1 MRTPSKETTG
11 SFRTAPVNSGI
22 QLHLE
27 GREARTPGRPVPP
40 FLVTSLVA
48 AAMFMELLDGT
59 IIATALP
66 QMAKAFHASAV
77 SLNIGMTAYMLT
89 LAVFI
94 PISGWMAD
102 RMGSRTI
109 FASAITVF
117 TLASILCGFSNG
129 VTEFVLAR
137 IVQGIGGA
145 MMVPVGRLI
154 VLRTT
159 PKEELAKAIA
169 YITWPALSA
178 PVIGPPLG
186 GFITTYWSWRW
197 IFFLNVPLGIVALG
211 LTIAWVANERAE
223 TRHPFDWRT
232 FLFAGTASTLF
243 VYGLEALAK
252 DHADLELAFT
262 LIAVSVVAGVLA
274 VRTARKAA
282 FPLIDLISL
291 RLPSYAQSIYGG
303 SLFRVAVS
311 VLPFLLPLMFQIG
324 FGLNAFHAGL
334 YLLVLFAGD
343 LSMKMAVIPVLR
355 RFGFRQ
361 VLLVNG
367 LFAALSVALCA
378 TLTPRMPVVL
388 VAIIL
393 FLHGALRSLQFTG
406 IGTLAY
412 ADIPPDHMSRANG
425 FLSAATQ
432 LSGSMGVATGAALV
446 RASGWLRGHPTNPPA
461 LRDFHFAILVVSVL
475 VVLSLA
481 DALRLAPD
489 AGAVASGHRARLRE
503 RVAVAE

>member
-1 MRTPSKETTG
+1 MRRDAPSNPDDCT
-11 SFRTAPVNSGI
+11 SSPISYQPSRV
-22 QLHLE
+22 
-27 GREARTPGRPVPP
+27 RPV
-40 FLVTSLVA
+40 FVTSLVA

-66 QMAKAFHASAV
+66 QMGHALHASAV

-102 RMGSRTI
+102 RMGSRSV

-117 TLASILCGFSNG
+117 TLASILCGLSNG

-137 IVQGIGGA
+137 ILQGIGGA

-154 VLRTT
+154 VLRAT
-159 PKEELAKAIA
+159 PKEDLAKAIA

-178 PVIGPPLG
+178 PIIGPPLG

-197 IFFLNVPLGIVALG
+197 IFFLNAPLGVAALI
-211 LTIAWVANERAE
+211 LTVLWIANERAE
-223 TRHPFDWRT
+223 TRHSFDWRT
-232 FLFAGTASTLF
+232 FLLAGLASTLF
-243 VYGLEALAK
+243 VYALEALSQEHANFHLALILFAISLVSGTLAVLTAR
-252 DHADLELAFT
+252 HAD
-262 LIAVSVVAGVLA
+262 
-274 VRTARKAA
+274 

-291 RLPSYAQSIYGG
+291 RLPSFAQSIYGG

-343 LSMKMAVIPVLR
+343 LTMKSLVIPILR
-355 RFGFRQ
+355 RFGFRK

-367 LFAALSVALCA
+367 VLAAASVALCA
-378 TLTPRMPVVL
+378 ILMPEMSPWIISAVL
-388 VAIIL
+388 FA
-393 FLHGALRSLQFTG
+393 HGALRSLQFTA
-406 IGTLAY
+406 ISTLAY
-412 ADIPPDHMSRANG
+412 ADIPPAHMSRANG
-425 FLSAATQ
+425 FFSAVVQ

-446 RASGWLRGHPTNPPA
+446 RASGWFRGEHLPQPS
-461 LRDFHFAILVVSVL
+461 LHDFHFAMLLVSVL
-475 VVLSLA
+475 VLLSLV
-481 DALRLAPD
+481 DALRLAPNT
-489 AGAVASGHRARLRE
+489 GAVASGHRAALRE
-503 RVAVAE
+503 SVPVAD

>member
-1 MRTPSKETTG
+1 MKTRS
-11 SFRTAPVNSGI
+11 
-22 QLHLE
+22 
-27 GREARTPGRPVPP
+27 P

-66 QMAKAFHASAV
+66 QMARAFHASAV

-94 PISGWMAD
+94 PVSGWMAD

-109 FASAITVF
+109 FASAIGVF
-117 TLASILCGFSNG
+117 TLASVLCGFSNG

-137 IVQGIGGA
+137 ILQGIGGA

-154 VLRTT
+154 VLRAT
-159 PKEELAKAIA
+159 PKEDLGKAIA

-178 PVIGPPLG
+178 PVMGPPLG

-197 IFFLNVPLGIVALG
+197 IFFLNVPLGLIALG
-211 LTIAWVANERAE
+211 LTVAWIVNERSE

-232 FLFAGTASTLF
+232 FLLAGTASTVF
-243 VYGLEALAK
+243 VYALEALSK
-252 DHADLELAFT
+252 DQADFKLAAI
-262 LIAVSVVAGVLA
+262 LLAISVTAGVMA
-274 VRTARKAA
+274 VRTARNAA

-291 RLPSYAQSIYGG
+291 RLASYAQAIYGG
-303 SLFRVAVS
+303 SLFRIAVS

-343 LSMKMAVIPVLR
+343 LSMKSMVIPILR

-367 LFAALSVALCA
+367 VMAAISVALCG
-378 TLTPRMPVVL
+378 TLTPRMPVLLICAVL
-388 VAIIL
+388 FA
-393 FLHGALRSLQFTG
+393 HGALRSLQFTG

-412 ADIPPDHMSRANG
+412 AEIPPEHMSRANA
-425 FLSAATQ
+425 FFSAVVQ

-446 RASGWLRGHPTNPPA
+446 RVSGWLRGHHTNPPA
-461 LRDFHFAILVVSVL
+461 LRDFHFAIFAVSVL
-475 VVLSLA
+475 VLLSLM
-481 DALRLAPD
+481 DAMRLAPG
-489 AGAVASGHRARLRE
+489 AGAIASGHREHIRE
-503 RVAVAE
+503 EVAMVE

>member
-1 MRTPSKETTG
+1 MKQRS
-11 SFRTAPVNSGI
+11 
-22 QLHLE
+22 
-27 GREARTPGRPVPP
+27 P
-40 FLVTSLVA
+40 FFVTSLVA

-66 QMAKAFHASAV
+66 QMAHAFHASAV
-77 SLNIGMTAYMLT
+77 SLNVGMTAYMLT

-102 RMGSRTI
+102 RMGSRTV
-109 FASAITVF
+109 FAAAITVF
-117 TLASILCGFSNG
+117 TFASILCGFSNG

-137 IVQGIGGA
+137 ILQGIGGA

-154 VLRTT
+154 VLRAT
-159 PKEELAKAIA
+159 PKEDLAKAIA

-197 IFFLNVPLGIVALG
+197 IFFLNVPLGIVALI
-211 LTIAWVANERAE
+211 LTLLWVSNEFSE
-223 TRHPFDWRT
+223 TKHRFDWLT

-243 VYGLEALAK
+243 VYALEALAQ
-252 DHADLELAFT
+252 DHANFKLALT
-262 LIAVSVVAGVLA
+262 LLAISVVSGVAA
-274 VRTARKAA
+274 VRNSRKAA

-303 SLFRVAVS
+303 SLFRIAVS
-311 VLPFLLPLMFQIG
+311 VLPFLLPLMFQIA
-324 FGLNAFHAGL
+324 FSLNAFHAGL
-334 YLLVLFAGD
+334 YLLFLFAGD

-361 VLLVNG
+361 VLVHNG
-367 LFAALSVALCA
+367 LLAAICVALCA
-378 TLTPRMPVVL
+378 TLTPRMPLVL
-388 VAIIL
+388 IAVIL
-393 FLHGALRSLQFTG
+393 FAHGASRSMQFTG

-412 ADIPPDHMSRANG
+412 ADIPPAHMSRANG
-425 FLSAATQ
+425 FFSAVVQ

-446 RASGWLRGHPTNPPA
+446 RASGWLHGRHTNPPL
-461 LRDFHFAILVVSVL
+461 LRDFHFAILIVSGL
-475 VVLSLA
+475 ILISAL

-489 AGAVASGHRARLRE
+489 AGAISSGHKAHLRE
-503 RVAVAE
+503 AVPATE

>member
-1 MRTPSKETTG
+1 MKTRS
-11 SFRTAPVNSGI
+11 
-22 QLHLE
+22 
-27 GREARTPGRPVPP
+27 P

-66 QMAKAFHASAV
+66 QMARAFHASAV
-77 SLNIGMTAYMLT
+77 SLNVGMTAYMLT

-102 RMGSRTI
+102 RMGSRTV
-109 FASAITVF
+109 FAAAIMVF
-117 TLASILCGFSNG
+117 TLASILCGFSNN

-137 IVQGIGGA
+137 IVQGVGGA

-154 VLRTT
+154 VLRAT
-159 PKEELAKAIA
+159 PKEDLGKAIA

-197 IFFLNVPLGIVALG
+197 IFFLNVPLGIIALG
-211 LTIAWVANERAE
+211 LTLAWITNEFSEAKHR
-223 TRHPFDWRT
+223 FDWRT
-232 FLFAGTASTLF
+232 FVFAGIASTLF
-243 VYGLEALAK
+243 VYALEALSK
-252 DHADLELAFT
+252 DHTDVPLA
-262 LIAVSVVAGVLA
+262 LILMAISIGAGVIAVL
-274 VRTARKAA
+274 TARHAE

-291 RLPSYAQSIYGG
+291 KLPSYAQSIYGG
-303 SLFRVAVS
+303 SLFRIAVS

-334 YLLVLFAGD
+334 YLLILFAGD
-343 LSMKMAVIPVLR
+343 LSMKAAVIPVLR

-367 LFAALSVALCA
+367 VMAAVSVALCA
-378 TLTPRMPVVL
+378 TLTPHMPIAIIAVVL
-388 VAIIL
+388 FA
-393 FLHGALRSLQFTG
+393 HGALRSMQFTS

-412 ADIPPDHMSRANG
+412 ADIPPAHMSRANG
-425 FLSAATQ
+425 FFSAVVQ
-432 LSGSMGVATGAALV
+432 LSGSMGIAIGAALV
-446 RASGWLRGHPTNPPA
+446 RASGWLRGHHTNPPA
-461 LRDFHFAILVVSVL
+461 LRDFHFAILAVSGLVL
-475 VVLSLA
+475 LSLI

-489 AGAVASGHRARLRE
+489 AGAVASGHRMHLRASA
-503 RVAVAE
+503 VVAE

>member
-1 MRTPSKETTG
+1 MKQRS
-11 SFRTAPVNSGI
+11 
-22 QLHLE
+22 
-27 GREARTPGRPVPP
+27 P
-40 FLVTSLVA
+40 FFVTSLVA

-66 QMAKAFHASAV
+66 QMAHAFHASAV
-77 SLNIGMTAYMLT
+77 SLNVGMTAYMLT

-102 RMGSRTI
+102 RMGSRTV
-109 FASAITVF
+109 FAAAISVF
-117 TLASILCGFSNG
+117 TFASILCGLSNG

-137 IVQGIGGA
+137 ILQGIGGA

-154 VLRTT
+154 VLRAT
-159 PKEELAKAIA
+159 PKEDLAKAIA

-186 GFITTYWSWRW
+186 GFITTYWNWRW
-197 IFFLNVPLGIVALG
+197 IFFLNVPLGIIALG
-211 LTIAWVANERAE
+211 LTLLWVTNEFAE
-223 TRHPFDWRT
+223 MKHPFDWKT

-243 VYGLEALAK
+243 VYALEALAQ
-252 DHADLELAFT
+252 DHANFRLALT
-262 LIAVSVVAGVLA
+262 LLVISIVSGVLA
-274 VRTARKAA
+274 VLTARNAA

-291 RLPSYAQSIYGG
+291 RLPSFAQSIYGG
-303 SLFRVAVS
+303 SLFRIAVS
-311 VLPFLLPLMFQIG
+311 VLPFLLPLMFQIA

-334 YLLVLFAGD
+334 YLLILFAGD

-367 LFAALSVALCA
+367 VLAAISVALCA
-378 TLTPRMPVVL
+378 TLTPQMPVVII
-388 VAIIL
+388 AIVL
-393 FLHGALRSLQFTG
+393 FAHGALRSMQFTS

-412 ADIPPDHMSRANG
+412 ADITPPHMSRANG
-425 FLSAATQ
+425 FLSAVTQ
-432 LSGSMGVATGAALV
+432 LSTSMGVATGAALV
-446 RASGWLRGHPTNPPA
+446 RASGWLHGRHTNPPL
-461 LRDFHFAILVVSVL
+461 LRDFHFAILVVSALVL
-475 VVLSLA
+475 ISLL

-489 AGAVASGHRARLRE
+489 AGAVSSGHRAHLRE
-503 RVAVAE
+503 PVAAAD

>member
-1 MRTPSKETTG
+1 MK
-11 SFRTAPVNSGI
+11 
-22 QLHLE
+22 
-27 GREARTPGRPVPP
+27 ARSP

-66 QMAKAFHASAV
+66 QMARAFHTSAV
-77 SLNIGMTAYMLT
+77 NLNIGMTAYMLT

-102 RMGSRTI
+102 RMGARTI
-109 FASAITVF
+109 FASAIGIF
-117 TLASILCGFSNG
+117 TFASILCGFSNG
-129 VTEFVLAR
+129 IVEFTLAR
-137 IVQGIGGA
+137 ILQGIGGA

-159 PKEELAKAIA
+159 PKEDLAKAII

-186 GFITTYWSWRW
+186 GFITTYWNWRW
-197 IFFLNVPLGIVALG
+197 IFFLNVPLGLVAIG
-211 LTIAWVANERAE
+211 LTLAWIANERSE
-223 TRHPFDWRT
+223 TRHRFDWIT
-232 FLFAGTASTLF
+232 FLFAGIASTVF
-243 VYGLEALAK
+243 VYALEELSNEHVNVKLALA
-252 DHADLELAFT
+252 
-262 LIAVSVVAGVLA
+262 LIVISILSGVLA
-274 VRTARKAA
+274 VFTARRSE

-303 SLFRVAVS
+303 SIFRIAVS

-343 LSMKMAVIPVLR
+343 MSMKIGVVPILR

-367 LFAALSVALCA
+367 VFTAISVALCA
-378 TLTPRMPVVL
+378 VLTPRMSPWIIMAVL
-388 VAIIL
+388 AA
-393 FLHGALRSLQFTG
+393 HGALRSMQFSG
-406 IGTLAY
+406 ITTLGY
-412 ADIPPDHMSRANG
+412 AEIPPNHMSRANG
-425 FLSAATQ
+425 FLSAMIQ

-446 RASGWLRGHPTNPPA
+446 RASEWMHGSPKEVPV
-461 LRDFHFAILVVSVL
+461 LRDFHFAIFMVSVL
-475 VVLSLA
+475 VLLSLI
-481 DALRLAPD
+481 DALRLTPD
-489 AGAVASGHRARLRE
+489 AGAVASGHRAYAQ
-503 RVAVAE
+503 VAASATK